1 LAGCE
6 TLFSKAFILRVYASI
21 GSWLPLLKDFLPS
34 LVVLEEKAVELYHFS
49 LLEKPV
55 SSHRA
60 QDVILGIAKGGKTF
74 QALHDH
80 LLAQGFQRKNRKLV
94 GTPNSPAYFRGDLG
108 TLQFICPQIKPNQ
121 KPTAQG
127 LCAIPDRRV
136 SLLLEN
142 PYAVAVPYLGKDYE
156 VWIPQAGRF
165 ILDKGLR
172 LSTGRGLDGE
182 RIYESSRDL
191 LLMLDLLVSNEEL
204 KEEVVNDLH
213 EIRPPSLVKE
223 FIENLKQNGP
233 GSVIWDSTQKLYLE
247 RYPGSKIVTLTS
259 WYWKF
264 IPYIT
269 RSLEEA
275 RQN

>member
-1 LAGCE
+1 V
-6 TLFSKAFILRVYASI
+6 FASI

-60 QDVILGIAKGGKTF
+60 QDVVLGIIKGGKTF
-74 QALHDH
+74 QGLHNH
-80 LLAQGFQRKNRKLV
+80 LTTQGFERKIRKS
-94 GTPNSPAYFRGDLG
+94 GNNPNSPAYFRGDMG
-108 TLQFICPQIKPNQ
+108 TLQFVCPQIKPNQ
-121 KPTAQG
+121 KPTSQG

-142 PYAVAVPYLGKDYE
+142 PYAVNVSYLGDEYE

-172 LSTGRGLDGE
+172 LSTGRGLNTE

-191 LLMLDLLVSNEEL
+191 LLILDLLVSNEEL
-204 KEEVVNDLH
+204 QEEVVNDLH
-213 EIRPPSLVKE
+213 EIRPLVLVRE
-223 FIENLKQNGP
+223 FVENLKQNGP

-247 RYPGSKIVTLTS
+247 RYPGTKIVTLTS

-264 IPYIT
+264 IPYLT
-269 RSLEEA
+269 RTLVAAREE
-275 RQN
+275 

>member
-1 LAGCE
+1 M
-6 TLFSKAFILRVYASI
+6 
-21 GSWLPLLKDFLPS
+21 
-34 LVVLEEKAVELYHFS
+34 EEKAVELYHFA

-60 QDVILGIAKGGKTF
+60 QDVVIGVACGGKKF

-80 LLAQGFQRKNRKLV
+80 LIAQGFQKRARKTGNQSI
-94 GTPNSPAYFRGDLG
+94 PIYFRGDLG
-108 TLQFICPQIKPNQ
+108 TLQFVCPQIKPNQ

-127 LCAIPDRRV
+127 LSALPDRRV

-142 PYAVAVPYLGKDYE
+142 PYAVQVPYLGKEYE
-156 VWIPQAGRF
+156 VWVPQAGRF

-172 LSTGRGLDGE
+172 LSTGRGLDPE
-182 RIYESSRDL
+182 KIYESSRDL

-204 KEEVVNDLH
+204 QEEVVNDLH
-213 EIRPPSLVKE
+213 EIRPPGLVRE

-233 GSVIWDSTQKLYLE
+233 GTVIWDSTQKLYLE
-247 RYPGSKIVTLTS
+247 RYPGAKIVTLTS

-264 IPYIT
+264 IPYVV
-269 RSLEEA
+269 RALEEE
-275 RQN
+275 REE

>member
-1 LAGCE
+1 M
-6 TLFSKAFILRVYASI
+6 RVFASI

-55 SSHRA
+55 SSYRS
-60 QDVILGIAKGGKTF
+60 QDVVIGIAKGGKTF
-74 QALHDH
+74 QGLHDH
-80 LLAQGFQRKNRKLV
+80 LMAQGFQRKTNKWKS
-94 GTPNSPAYFRGDLG
+94 SPHSQAYFRGDIG
-108 TLQFICPQIKPNQ
+108 TLRFVCPQIKPNQ

-142 PYAVAVPYLGKDYE
+142 PYAVNVSYLGQNYE

-165 ILDKGLR
+165 ILGKGLG
-172 LSTGRGLDGE
+172 LSTGRGLDTE
-182 RIYESSRDL
+182 RIYESSQSL
-191 LLMLDLLVSNEEL
+191 LLILDLLVSNEEL
-204 KEEVVNDLH
+204 QEEVINDFY
-213 EIRPPSLVKE
+213 EIRPPGLVRE
-223 FIENLKQNGP
+223 FVENLKQNGP

-247 RYPGSKIVTLTS
+247 RYPECKIVDLTR

-264 IPYIT
+264 IPYVT
-269 RSLEEA
+269 RALDEA
-275 RQN
+275 RAES